1 MIGAIG
7 EILEWGVAA
16 VAGWRF
22 LLSSSYRKEKLAD
35 WKNESVL
42 YVLWDICGGLAGMTF
57 SLLVLYLVY
66 EAILR

>member
-7 EILEWGVAA
+7 ELLEWGVVA

-22 LLSSSYRKEKLAD
+22 LLSPSYRKEKLTG

-42 YVLWDICGGLAGMTF
+42 YILWDICAALAGIAF
-57 SLLVLYLVY
+57 NLLTLYLLY
-66 EAILR
+66 EAIFH